1 MPRPALAATR
11 AIAVLNYLAAHP
23 RESFTLSDLAS
34 ALDVNV
40 ASMHG
45 LLAALSEA
53 GYVVRHARLRTYGLG
68 PAVAALGSAAL
79 ERHTVIDVARDA
91 ARDLANELGLEV
103 AVTAPAGDEIVILSR
118 GGEHHARDFA
128 TYVGQRV
135 PLRQPTGSVFVAWG
149 RDADTWLQDAEDP
162 DLLRA
167 VLDGVRRRGYAV
179 ALEGPDYVL
188 PELTADRTY
197 DPSMIAA
204 PVFGANGEVILSI
217 ALVGFTPGLGAR
229 DVAAYGSRLRDVA
242 VIVTRRSGGHV
253 PELMGAHG

>member
-11 AIAVLNYLAAHP
+11 AVAILNFLAAHP

-34 ALDVNV
+34 TLDINV
-40 ASMHG
+40 ASTHG

-53 GYVVRHARLRTYGLG
+53 GYVVRHPRLRTYALG

-91 ARDLANELGLEV
+91 ARELAAELGLEV
-103 AVTAPAGDEIVILSR
+103 AITAPAGDEIVILSR
-118 GGEHHARDFA
+118 AGERQARGIA

-135 PLRQPTGSVFVAWG
+135 PLRQPTGAVFIAW
-149 RDADTWLQDAEDP
+149 RDAGTWLQDADDP

-167 VLDGVRRRGYAV
+167 VLDGVRARGYAV
-179 ALEGPDYVL
+179 ALEGPDYVV
-188 PELTADRTY
+188 PELSSDRTY

-204 PVFGANGEVILSI
+204 PVFGPNGEAILSV
-217 ALVGFTPGLGAR
+217 ALVGFAAGLTA
-229 DVAAYGSRLRDVA
+229 DEVAAYGARARDVA
-242 VIVTRRSGGHV
+242 VIVTKRSGGRL
-253 PELMGAHG
+253 PELLGALA